1 MLEVNEE
8 VVRSD
13 RPPCLGTVC
22 GRSCW
27 SSFLLQIETE
37 DGQPWEN
44 TSETVRYLNN
54 LYKIVSKPLT
64 WHAALK
70 ECLTEG
76 MRLVSITDPYQ
87 QAFLAVQAALRNTS
101 FWIGLS
107 SQDVRFF
114 LFFLLAPLV
123 D

>member
-1 MLEVNEE
+1 MSEVNQER
-8 VVRSD
+8 VRSD
-13 RPPCLGTVC
+13 RLPCLGTVC
-22 GRSCW
+22 GRSCC
-27 SSFLLQIETE
+27 SFLLQIEIE

-107 SQDVRFF
+107 SQDVRFCSSC
-114 LFFLLAPLV
+114 
-123 D
+123 